1 MDRISGSGAILSLGA
16 RKKQLQLRRLF
27 PHHARFLPGPALL
40 RERHITHPARR
51 LFALPLAHPLTDLMQ
66 IVIALPRH
74 LLADTMDLLDEVVV
88 GHSLEGG
95 RISSGLQITGQV

>member
-1 MDRISGSGAILSLGA
+1 
-16 RKKQLQLRRLF
+16 
-27 PHHARFLPGPALL
+27 
-40 RERHITHPARR
+40 
-51 LFALPLAHPLTDLMQ
+51 MQ